1 MMIATSFYD
10 RCLLVVSSLAVLFLV
25 AVSKEA
31 ECLSA
36 TLPRI
41 RALRQ
46 ISSEPL
52 AFTIDDFCDAS
63 TCAGLLQNSDEARLH
78 FATLIAGE
86 LFAGQWGQYDGLRLN
101 LSHSSDRNN
110 QVGRGQCAEG
120 LHIDVNNGS
129 IFRSVTA
136 ILYLNDVPE
145 NFGGGTV
152 FPLVD
157 AKSNDPRL
165 HASRRLLEEEIH
177 HTRGSAVPTASN
189 SGNKER
195 DNDDGSRHSMLT
207 AQQQTDAAVLE
218 SKISTAAT
226 GEGLRVQPQTG
237 RLLLFFSRTDD
248 GEIDP
253 YAWHGGEKLIEH
265 TVVST
270 APSSA
275 GIIEKKI
282 ITLFKEVSYGTDVER
297 PLSFAAD
304 GDDTFEQYL
313 STQIAEQR
321 CFLKALAETHAP
333 FFQ

>member
-1 MMIATSFYD
+1 MEASFHD

-129 IFRSVTA
+129 R
-136 ILYLNDVPE
+136 
-145 NFGGGTV
+145 
-152 FPLVD
+152 
-157 AKSNDPRL
+157 K
-165 HASRRLLEEEIH
+165 H
-177 HTRGSAVPTASN
+177 
-189 SGNKER
+189 
-195 DNDDGSRHSMLT
+195 
-207 AQQQTDAAVLE
+207 
-218 SKISTAAT
+218 
-226 GEGLRVQPQTG
+226 
-237 RLLLFFSRTDD
+237 
-248 GEIDP
+248 
-253 YAWHGGEKLIEH
+253 
-265 TVVST
+265 
-270 APSSA
+270 
-275 GIIEKKI
+275 
-282 ITLFKEVSYGTDVER
+282 
-297 PLSFAAD
+297 
-304 GDDTFEQYL
+304 
-313 STQIAEQR
+313 
-321 CFLKALAETHAP
+321 
-333 FFQ
+333 